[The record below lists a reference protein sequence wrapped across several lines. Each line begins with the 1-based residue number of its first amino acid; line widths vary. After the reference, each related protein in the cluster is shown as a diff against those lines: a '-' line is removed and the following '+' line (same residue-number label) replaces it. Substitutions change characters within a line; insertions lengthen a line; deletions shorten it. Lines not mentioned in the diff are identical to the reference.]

1 MPTHFRTVEI
11 CVDVYHLHNHFL
23 ENSKTQKCL
32 LENLILNSN
41 IGWKNN
47 KNNFD
52 LNLTYNYSSKRL
64 VYIGAGEA
72 PDEYEYPKPDLNFT
86 TKYKISG
93 IEFSFKIKNL
103 LNSSIRLGS
112 EYNNCGDDGL
122 CKDDEGYTGPD
133 QGEKYNI
140 RYFTRSYK
148 PGTSYSFTISYNL

>member
-1 MPTHFRTVEI
+1 MEI
-11 CVDVYHLHNHFL
+11 DSFFVSYTGDTITNVSSR
-23 ENSKTQKCL
+23 EKDSRPMMGQSD
-32 LENLILNSN
+32 LILNSN

-122 CKDDEGYTGPD
+122 CKDDEGYIGPD

-140 RYFTRSYK
+140 RYYTRSYK